1 MRKEVNGTL
10 YLDGKKVATGRAE
23 GSPTFIN
30 ALTEL
35 YLGGTPEGFD
45 AKRVTVSS
53 THFLLL
59 SVLVIERL
67 GTINES
73 II

>member
-10 YLDGKKVATGRAE
+10 YLDGKKVSTGQAR

-30 ALTEL
+30 GLTEL

-45 AKRVTVSS
+45 AKRVMVS
-53 THFLLL
+53 
-59 SVLVIERL
+59 
-67 GTINES
+67 GTQFFFVNQS